1 MSNNVSNL
9 NLEEQF
15 LKLYLQNAN
24 DCELSEVNSWLEQRR
39 FDLIFDKVEKYKQN
53 LINIKDYKTSM
64 PTGGG
69 NNGNYSTEKMD
80 AQTFELYC
88 ILVLIDKYMLEKD
101 ENKKRLLKEEIDNAL
116 YYYRNFEEKQKTL

>member
-1 MSNNVSNL
+1 MSNNVNNL

-24 DCELSEVNSWLEQRR
+24 DSELSEVNSWLEQRR
-39 FDLIFDKVEKYKQN
+39 FDLIFDKVEKYKHN
-53 LINIKDYKTSM
+53 LINIKDYKTLMS
-64 PTGGG
+64 TDGG

-88 ILVLIDKYMLEKD
+88 ILLLIDKYTLEKD
-101 ENKKRLLKEEIDNAL
+101 ENKKRLLNEEIDNAL